1 MSLLSHCLLK
11 KIQFNIEKKKHQNV
25 QTFKQSIFLA
35 RSHYFIFARKLCEW
49 WGRPLKIL
57 KTLNPEMLIG
67 LLVSLFPH
75 RKMRVKQY
83 GHSPGK
89 YRNLKLS
96 PEKEGSTLQVI
107 LISQQIK
114 GPMRPWGWLTPLPLG
129 IAYSCW
135 LQISTFWKLNFMFG
149 WVECNIY
156 VGFFSQHS
164 IYLGFKNSLRMNR
177 LSLYST

>member
-1 MSLLSHCLLK
+1 
-11 KIQFNIEKKKHQNV
+11 
-25 QTFKQSIFLA
+25 
-35 RSHYFIFARKLCEW
+35 
-49 WGRPLKIL
+49 
-57 KTLNPEMLIG
+57 MLIG

-114 GPMRPWGWLTPLPLG
+114 GPMRPWGM
-129 IAYSCW
+129 IDSS
-135 LQISTFWKLNFMFG
+135 STWNCLLMLVANFYILKIKFHV
-149 WVECNIY
+149 WVS
-156 VGFFSQHS
+156 G
-164 IYLGFKNSLRMNR
+164 M
-177 LSLYST
+177 